1 MEHIIRCL
9 INLYHL
15 FRYYRKPICDT
26 DLTREGG
33 RLGSILMSQFIES
46 TWLFKNKRQFCI
58 RCIGHFIY
66 NVLIFPATLYKKSIQ
81 RLELFFCLF
90 SFFFPSQI
98 KVPFFSLPCLWFLP
112 HPNFC
117 FWVLTVKTSMILCL

>member
-15 FRYYRKPICDT
+15 FRYYRKRICDT

-81 RLELFFCLF
+81 RLELYFFF
-90 SFFFPSQI
+90 FVSFPSFFPPKSKFLS
-98 KVPFFSLPCLWFLP
+98 SLSPVSGSSPTPTFVFRSLQLKP
-112 HPNFC
+112 A
-117 FWVLTVKTSMILCL
+117 